1 MAQVIITVSKLDNL
15 AEAVNN
21 LTDATLP
28 LTLDQMTTEINNFTT
43 QHYCVPHADIPEY
56 IKSEALSVAKKVAAK
71 QAELNNQITF
81 IAMSDTHYAGEQVDN
96 WQEYSNISTEHAG
109 MAAQILS
116 YCLPIDFACHLG
128 DYTFGSANTTT
139 ELLKSQ
145 IEKVSQFLDSNFKG
159 IPQFRTVGNHD
170 TGEYGT
176 LVGAEYLY
184 ETIGSKCEGATY
196 GSTTYGYCYR
206 DFTDKKV
213 RVICLNTSE
222 GETDNGK
229 STSEVVSAA
238 QRLWFAQTLYDVGS
252 KADAADWSI
261 IVLGHYCLDFGG
273 AYPLSNIV
281 YAYVNGNSITVNG
294 TTVNFSGNNAA
305 SFIAD
310 FHGHTHC
317 FKADS
322 LYRVIWSE
330 SANANVGEAYDAK
343 RVCVPNVSYYR
354 NNYYGDTSFFGF
366 TYSDDTTYEKTI
378 NSGKDTAF
386 VVNVVDLD
394 NKIIHSFCYGAGVD
408 RVISYGSKIYHSI
421 NNTLSHVVT
430 DNEATSIEDGA
441 AYTATLT
448 ADTGYTLGTVTVT
461 MGGVDITNTAY
472 TDGHISIP
480 SVTGNIVIIATAVK
494 TGYTN
499 QIPLS
504 TDKDGNPY
512 NNGLGYKTGTRINSS
527 ANEVAID
534 GMCCTGFIPL
544 TGKAGDVIRI
554 KNVTYAGTATVYLI
568 CFNHNGTPSETF
580 IQSDLET
587 ATVDGV
593 TTITT
598 SKNGLIS
605 MRLSCGVID
614 DTSIITINEE
624 IHDPTAYRSITNL
637 LTHVTSSNASVS
649 VEEGAAYTATL
660 SADTGYTL
668 NSVTITMGGTD
679 ITSTAYSNGNIS
691 IASVT
696 GDIVI
701 TAVATKIVSY
711 TNQVPISTDADG
723 NVYNGTGYKD
733 GYGISSSGAEAA
745 LRSATA
751 TGFIPFTKG
760 QTIRIGGEGITYDK
774 YGCLLMFYDLSKT
787 VIANAGISYD
797 KIGNT
802 TYGTWTTEET
812 SVFCLDPNDTYPNTL
827 SGNSGY
833 IRISANGSG
842 ANLIVTLDEKIT

>member
-15 AEAVNN
+15 AEAVNS

-43 QHYCVPHADIPEY
+43 QHYCIPHADIPEY
-56 IKSEALSVAKKVAAK
+56 VKSEALSVAKKVAAK

-184 ETIGSKCEGATY
+184 EAIGSKCEGATY

-222 GETDNGK
+222 GETDNGT
-229 STSEVVSAA
+229 SASEVVSAA

-261 IVLGHYCLDFGG
+261 IVLGHYSLDFGG

-281 YAYVNGNSITVNG
+281 YAYVNGNRITVNG
-294 TTVNFSGNNAA
+294 TTVSFSGNNAA
-305 SFIAD
+305 SFIAN

-330 SANANVGEAYDAK
+330 SAGANVGEAYDAK

-448 ADTGYTLGTVTVT
+448 ADTGYVLGAVTV
-461 MGGVDITNTAY
+461 
-472 TDGHISIP
+472 
-480 SVTGNIVIIATAVK
+480 
-494 TGYTN
+494 
-499 QIPLS
+499 
-504 TDKDGNPY
+504 
-512 NNGLGYKTGTRINSS
+512 
-527 ANEVAID
+527 
-534 GMCCTGFIPL
+534 
-544 TGKAGDVIRI
+544 
-554 KNVTYAGTATVYLI
+554 
-568 CFNHNGTPSETF
+568 
-580 IQSDLET
+580 
-587 ATVDGV
+587 
-593 TTITT
+593 
-598 SKNGLIS
+598 
-605 MRLSCGVID
+605 
-614 DTSIITINEE
+614 
-624 IHDPTAYRSITNL
+624 
-637 LTHVTSSNASVS
+637 
-649 VEEGAAYTATL
+649 
-660 SADTGYTL
+660 
-668 NSVTITMGGTD
+668 TMGGTD
-679 ITSTAYSNGNIS
+679 ITSIAYGNGNIS

-723 NVYNGTGYKD
+723 NVFNGTGYID
-733 GYGISSSGAEAA
+733 GYRINSSGATAA
-745 LRSATA
+745 LSGFTA

-774 YGCLLMFYDLSKT
+774 YGCLLMFYDLNKT
-787 VIANAGISYD
+787 VITNAGISYA

-802 TYGTWTTEET
+802 TYGTWTTEEN

-842 ANLIVTLDEKIT
+842 ANLIVTLDEEIK

>member
-1 MAQVIITVSKLDNL
+1 MAIAIVI
-15 AEAVNN
+15 
-21 LTDATLP
+21 LP
-28 LTLDQMTTEINNFTT
+28 E
-43 QHYCVPHADIPEY
+43 
-56 IKSEALSVAKKVAAK
+56 
-71 QAELNNQITF
+71 
-81 IAMSDTHYAGEQVDN
+81 
-96 WQEYSNISTEHAG
+96 
-109 MAAQILS
+109 
-116 YCLPIDFACHLG
+116 
-128 DYTFGSANTTT
+128 
-139 ELLKSQ
+139 
-145 IEKVSQFLDSNFKG
+145 
-159 IPQFRTVGNHD
+159 
-170 TGEYGT
+170 
-176 LVGAEYLY
+176 
-184 ETIGSKCEGATY
+184 
-196 GSTTYGYCYR
+196 
-206 DFTDKKV
+206 KKV

-222 GETDNGK
+222 GETDSG
-229 STSEVVSAA
+229 SSASEVVSAA

-261 IVLGHYCLDFGG
+261 IVLGHYSLDFGG

-294 TTVNFSGNNAA
+294 TTVSFSGNNAA

-408 RVISYGSKIYHSI
+408 RVISYGSKIYHLI

-448 ADTGYTLGTVTVT
+448 ADTGYVLGAVTV
-461 MGGVDITNTAY
+461 
-472 TDGHISIP
+472 
-480 SVTGNIVIIATAVK
+480 
-494 TGYTN
+494 
-499 QIPLS
+499 
-504 TDKDGNPY
+504 
-512 NNGLGYKTGTRINSS
+512 
-527 ANEVAID
+527 
-534 GMCCTGFIPL
+534 
-544 TGKAGDVIRI
+544 
-554 KNVTYAGTATVYLI
+554 
-568 CFNHNGTPSETF
+568 
-580 IQSDLET
+580 
-587 ATVDGV
+587 
-593 TTITT
+593 
-598 SKNGLIS
+598 
-605 MRLSCGVID
+605 
-614 DTSIITINEE
+614 
-624 IHDPTAYRSITNL
+624 
-637 LTHVTSSNASVS
+637 
-649 VEEGAAYTATL
+649 
-660 SADTGYTL
+660 
-668 NSVTITMGGTD
+668 TMGGTD

-701 TAVATKIVSY
+701 TAVATKIVNY
-711 TNQVPISTDADG
+711 TNQVTISTDADG

-733 GYGISSSGAEAA
+733 GYRISSSGAEAA

-787 VIANAGISYD
+787 VIANAGIGYD

-802 TYGTWTTEET
+802 TYGTWTTEEN

-842 ANLIVTLDEKIT
+842 ANLIVTLDEEIK

>member
-1 MAQVIITVSKLDNL
+1 MAKVIITVSKLDNL

-56 IKSEALSVAKKVAAK
+56 VKSEALSVAKKVAAK

-145 IEKVSQFLDSNFKG
+145 IEKVSQFLDSNFRG

-184 ETIGSKCEGATY
+184 EAIGSKCEGATY

-261 IVLGHYCLDFGG
+261 IVLGHYSLDFGG

-294 TTVNFSGNNAA
+294 TTVSFSGNNAA
-305 SFIAD
+305 SFIAN

-330 SANANVGEAYDAK
+330 SAGANVGEAYDAK

-394 NKIIHSFCYGAGVD
+394 NKIINSFCYGAGVD

-430 DNEATSIEDGA
+430 DNEATSIEDGT

-448 ADTGYTLGTVTVT
+448 ADTGYALGT
-461 MGGVDITNTAY
+461 
-472 TDGHISIP
+472 
-480 SVTGNIVIIATAVK
+480 
-494 TGYTN
+494 
-499 QIPLS
+499 
-504 TDKDGNPY
+504 
-512 NNGLGYKTGTRINSS
+512 
-527 ANEVAID
+527 
-534 GMCCTGFIPL
+534 
-544 TGKAGDVIRI
+544 
-554 KNVTYAGTATVYLI
+554 
-568 CFNHNGTPSETF
+568 
-580 IQSDLET
+580 
-587 ATVDGV
+587 
-593 TTITT
+593 
-598 SKNGLIS
+598 
-605 MRLSCGVID
+605 
-614 DTSIITINEE
+614 
-624 IHDPTAYRSITNL
+624 
-637 LTHVTSSNASVS
+637 
-649 VEEGAAYTATL
+649 
-660 SADTGYTL
+660 
-668 NSVTITMGGTD
+668 VTITMGGTD
-679 ITSTAYSNGNIS
+679 ITSTAYSDGNIS

-711 TNQVPISTDADG
+711 TNQVSISTDADG

-733 GYGISSSGAEAA
+733 GYRISSSGAEAA

-787 VIANAGISYD
+787 VITNAGIGYD
-797 KIGNT
+797 KVGNT
-802 TYGTWTTEET
+802 TYGTWTTEEN

-827 SGNSGY
+827 PGNSGY

-842 ANLIVTLDEKIT
+842 ANLIVTLDEEIK